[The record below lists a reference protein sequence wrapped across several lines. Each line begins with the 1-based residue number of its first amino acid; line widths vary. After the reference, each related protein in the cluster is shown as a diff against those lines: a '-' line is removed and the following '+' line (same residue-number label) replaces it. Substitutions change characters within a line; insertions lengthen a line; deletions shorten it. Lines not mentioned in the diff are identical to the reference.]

1 MQQVITKSNTIKDN
15 DKKDEKQKLAIKFN
29 LWLSKIGKTLNTS
42 QLSNYK

>member
-1 MQQVITKSNTIKDN
+1 MQQFTSKNHTVKDN
-15 DKKDEKQKLAIKFN
+15 DKKDEKQKSVINFN